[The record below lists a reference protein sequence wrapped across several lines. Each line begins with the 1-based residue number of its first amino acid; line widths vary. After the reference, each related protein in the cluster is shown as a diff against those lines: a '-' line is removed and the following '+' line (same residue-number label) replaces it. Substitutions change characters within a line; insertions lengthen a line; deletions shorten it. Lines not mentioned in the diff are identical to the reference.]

1 MGRLRTHLF
10 SRLAFVLHEDMSI
23 KRLRF
28 EDIIKEA
35 ESEAEADDAVSRF
48 DLDFSLMALELA
60 AFLPN
65 LLEVL
70 GGEDLP
76 EGTAAEPLVAPVPL
90 QQTDSEPVSADA
102 VSA

>member
-1 MGRLRTHLF
+1 
-10 SRLAFVLHEDMSI
+10 
-23 KRLRF
+23 
-28 EDIIKEA
+28 
-35 ESEAEADDAVSRF
+35 
-48 DLDFSLMALELA
+48 MALELA

-76 EGTAAEPLVAPVPL
+76 EGASVEPLVAPGTG